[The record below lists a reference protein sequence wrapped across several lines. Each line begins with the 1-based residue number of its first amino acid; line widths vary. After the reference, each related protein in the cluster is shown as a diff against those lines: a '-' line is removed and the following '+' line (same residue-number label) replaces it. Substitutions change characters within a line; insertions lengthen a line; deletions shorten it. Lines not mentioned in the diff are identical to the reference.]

1 MKITKPYSK
10 GGDIQVN
17 KLIKFLK
24 TDKHFSIS
32 LLIAVVVI
40 LGILIGI
47 KDEITR
53 FTLAMPVFAG
63 WILYNIL
70 MLEDEDE
77 PKKKPAKKKAKK

>member
-1 MKITKPYSK
+1 M
-10 GGDIQVN
+10 N

-24 TDKHFSIS
+24 EDKHFSIS
-32 LLIAVVVI
+32 LLIAIVI
-40 LGILIGI
+40 ILAILLFV

-70 MLEDEDE
+70 MLEDEKDE
-77 PKKKPAKKKAKK
+77 PKKKATKKKTTKKKSKAKKK